1 MEKRLVL
8 VLLVSG
14 CLLTLVNWLIV
25 MKGREGT
32 GEWVLTETR
41 SLKKA
46 VTKEEFCL
54 LNNNWIPT
62 KSKLRVRDKVQNVAV
77 GVVGAT
83 KYLHSRG
90 RAVADTYAKEFQ
102 TLHFFTSTPEENV
115 PDYIPNHIT
124 VPTSWNYVRSTWEE
138 MNALATLYNMYPDSP
153 WYLKVDDD
161 TWINADQI
169 DKLMSRFNSSEDHYL
184 GHSWLW
190 GTTPGTDYCAGNA
203 YLLSNSLMRK
213 IHGDLLKPFSD
224 LHRWSDVRIGELTR
238 IHGVHCRNMTRFV
251 PLTLW
256 ETIDWAEV
264 PARFRNGEWNLPNSI
279 LERFQAPLS
288 IHWVEPRFMY
298 YYHFFYHYLI

>member
-1 MEKRLVL
+1 MEKHLVL

-14 CLLTLVNWLIV
+14 CILTLINGLIL

-32 GEWVLTETR
+32 GEWILTETR

-54 LNNNWIPT
+54 VNNNWMPT
-62 KSKLRVRDKVQNVAV
+62 KSELRVHDKVKNVAV

-83 KYLHSRG
+83 RFLHSRG
-90 RAVADTYAKEFQ
+90 RAVADTYAKEFE
-102 TLHFFTSTPEENV
+102 TLHFFTSTEEGSV

-124 VPTSWNYVRSTWEE
+124 VPTSRQYVRSAWEE
-138 MNALATLYNMYPDSP
+138 MNALVTLYNMYPNSP

-169 DKLMSRFNSSEDHYL
+169 DKLISRFNSSEDHYL
-184 GHSWLW
+184 GHA
-190 GTTPGTDYCAGNA
+190 GTDYCAGNA

-213 IHGDLLKPFSD
+213 IHGDLLQPFAQLYS
-224 LHRWSDVRIGELTR
+224 WSYVRIGELTKN
-238 IHGVHCRNMTRFV
+238 HGAFCRNMTRFV
-251 PLTLW
+251 PSTLW
-256 ETIDWAEV
+256 EAIDWAEV
-264 PARFRNGEWNLPNSI
+264 PARFRTGEWNLPNSI
-279 LERFQAPLS
+279 LERFQAPISL
-288 IHWVEPRFMY
+288 HNVEPRFMY

>member
-8 VLLVSG
+8 ALLIGGS
-14 CLLTLVNWLIV
+14 LLTLINFLIM
-25 MKGREGT
+25 MKGNMST
-32 GEWVLTETR
+32 GEWVLKETR

-54 LNNNWIPT
+54 LNNDWIPT
-62 KSKLRVRDKVQNVAV
+62 KSKLRVSDKVKSVAV
-77 GVVGAT
+77 GVVGAE
-83 KYLHSRG
+83 KFLHTRG
-90 RAVADTYAKEFQ
+90 RAVADTYANEFE
-102 TLHFFTSTPEENV
+102 TFHFFTATPAERV

-124 VPTSWNYVRSTWEE
+124 VPTSWKYVRSTWEE
-138 MNALATLYNMYPDSP
+138 MNALSQLYTMYPDSP

-161 TWINADQI
+161 TWINAHQ
-169 DKLMSRFNSSEDHYL
+169 LENMMSQFNSSEDHYL
-184 GHSWLW
+184 GHAWLW

-213 IHGDLLKPFSD
+213 IHADLLEPFTN
-224 LHRWSDVRIGELTR
+224 HRWSDVRLGELTR
-238 IHGVHCRNMTRFV
+238 SHGVYCRNITRFV

-256 ETIDWAEV
+256 EAIDWTEV

-279 LERFQAPLS
+279 LDRFQAPIS

-298 YYHFFYHYLI
+298 YFHFFYHYLI